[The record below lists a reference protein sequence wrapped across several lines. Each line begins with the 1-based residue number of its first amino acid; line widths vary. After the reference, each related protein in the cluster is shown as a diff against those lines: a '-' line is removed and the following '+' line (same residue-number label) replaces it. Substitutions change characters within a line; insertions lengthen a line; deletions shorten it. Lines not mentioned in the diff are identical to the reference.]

1 MKIGFFGDVVGKAG
15 RRAVKAH
22 LPELRAKSQLDFV
35 VVNAENAAGGFG
47 ITQPVANELYDA
59 GADCLTLGN
68 HAWDKREVFSF
79 IGTEDRLLRV
89 SNYSP
94 TSGVPGRGAY
104 IYELTDG
111 RKVGVISVMGELFM
125 QRLGD
130 PFLAVDRELRQMELM
145 TVADAIILDVHAEAT
160 SEKMA
165 MGHHCDGR
173 VSLVVGTHTHVPTAD
188 TQVLPGGTAYQSDA
202 GMCGDY
208 LSVIG
213 MNKDVSLEKFTSP
226 IPTSGRNEPANG
238 EGTMCGIIVVT
249 DDKTGLATSIEQVRI
264 GGRIGHAVPAEMA

>member
-1 MKIGFFGDVVGKAG
+1 MKLGFFGDVVGKAG

-22 LPELRAKSQLDFV
+22 LPELKAKAQLDFV
-35 VVNAENAAGGFG
+35 VVNAENSAGGFG

-68 HAWDKREVFSF
+68 HAWDKREIFSF
-79 IGTEDRLLRV
+79 IGIEDRLLRV

-94 TSGVPGRGAY
+94 TSGVPGRGAFV
-104 IYELTDG
+104 YELLDG

-125 QRLGD
+125 QQLGD
-130 PFLAVDRELRQMELM
+130 PFLAVDRELANMELGH
-145 TVADAIILDVHAEAT
+145 VVDALILDVHAEAT

-188 TQVLPGGTAYQSDA
+188 SQVLPGGTAYLTDA

-213 MNKDVSLEKFTSP
+213 MNKDVSLEKFVSP
-226 IPTSGRNEPANG
+226 VPTSRRNEPANG
-238 EGTMCGIIVVT
+238 EGTMCGVIVVT
-249 DDKTGLATSIEQVRI
+249 DDQTGLATSIEQVRI
-264 GGRIGHAVPAEMA
+264 GGRIGHAIPAEMA

>member
-1 MKIGFFGDVVGKAG
+1 MKLGFFGDVVGKSG

-22 LPELRAKSQLDFV
+22 LPNLIAKAELDFV

-68 HAWDKREVFSF
+68 HAWDKREIFSF
-79 IGTEDRLLRV
+79 IGVEDRLLRV

-94 TSGVPGRGAY
+94 SSGVPGRGAY
-104 IYELTDG
+104 IYQLRDG
-111 RKVGVISVMGELFM
+111 RRVGVVSVMGELFM

-130 PFLAVDRELRQMELM
+130 PFLAVDRELKQMELGQ
-145 TVADAIILDVHAEAT
+145 VADAIILDVHAEAT

-188 TQVLPGGTAYQSDA
+188 TQVLPGGTAYQTDA

-226 IPTSGRNEPANG
+226 IPTSGRNEPASG
-238 EGTMCGIIVVT
+238 EGTLCGVIVVT
-249 DDKTGLATSIEQVRI
+249 DDNTGLAKSIEQVRI
-264 GGRIGHAVPAEMA
+264 GGRIGHAVPAALK